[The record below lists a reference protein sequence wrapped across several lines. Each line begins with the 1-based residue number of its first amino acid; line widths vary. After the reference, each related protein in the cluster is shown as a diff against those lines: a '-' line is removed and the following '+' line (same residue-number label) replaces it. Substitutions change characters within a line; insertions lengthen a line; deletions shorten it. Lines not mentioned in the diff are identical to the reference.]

1 MPLTPLP
8 QELPEHSQATPSVMM
23 TLPFNPKMM
32 DKRSIEQ
39 SCNLLIEKAKET
51 MEERYEKSQVSKVFQ
66 KLTNIVKRLEYGT
79 HKISI
84 AILVSPDFE
93 RIYYLDFPVSEQVSV
108 DDQFNFREL
117 VMKKAF
123 NNKFLLLML
132 TENRARICLADDE
145 HVTPL
150 VIGHPYDKSILT
162 SSGSPI
168 DSKHERLDMFFKKTD
183 QSLQNILTSY
193 PYPVLLMSNAAS
205 VRIFNN
211 LSRNKMNITETIIGN
226 FDDSSPS
233 HILSQLRKVKID
245 TRKLR
250 EKYYLNRLEEA
261 SLNNRL
267 AIGIQECII
276 STNARNVRL
285 LVVENSYAVTT
296 FIAPNSKLNE
306 IQGLNS
312 GEVLVIKDLV
322 DLTIEKVLQAGGE
335 VEIVNDGVL
344 TDYMHIAL
352 VKAR

>member
-8 QELPEHSQATPSVMM
+8 QELPEHSEAIPSVMI

-32 DKRSIEQ
+32 DKRSIEH
-39 SCNLLIEKAKET
+39 SCNLLIEKAKEA
-51 MEERYEKSQVSKVFQ
+51 MESRYEKSQVSKVFQ
-66 KLTNIVKRLEYGT
+66 KLTHIAKHLEYGT

-93 RIYYLDFPVSEQVSV
+93 RIYYLDFPVTEQVTV
-108 DDQFNFREL
+108 DDQFNFRDL

-132 TENRARICLADDE
+132 SEKRARICLADDD
-145 HVTPL
+145 HITPL
-150 VIGHPYDKSILT
+150 VIGHPYDNSIL
-162 SSGSPI
+162 SSSV
-168 DSKHERLDMFFKKTD
+168 DSGNLKDEKLDLFFLKTE
-183 QSLQNILTSY
+183 QSLQNILATY

-205 VRIFNN
+205 VRMFNK
-211 LSRNKMNITETIIGN
+211 LSRNKMSITETIIGN

-233 HILSQLRKVKID
+233 HILTQLKKVRID

-261 SLNNRL
+261 SLNNKL

-285 LVVENSYAVTT
+285 LVVEKGYAVTT

-322 DLTIEKVLQAGGE
+322 DLTIEKVFQAGGE

-344 TDYMHIAL
+344 SDYMHIAL

>member
-1 MPLTPLP
+1 MPLTPLQ
-8 QELPEHSQATPSVMM
+8 QELPEHSHAIPSVMM
-23 TLPFNPKMM
+23 TFPFNPKMM

-39 SCNLLIEKAKET
+39 SCNLLIEKAKES
-51 MEERYEKSQVSKVFQ
+51 MEGRYEKSQVSNVFQ
-66 KLTNIVKRLEYGT
+66 KLTRIAKKLEYST

-93 RIYYLDFPVSEQVSV
+93 RIYYLDFPVSEQVTV
-108 DDQFNFREL
+108 NDQFDFREL

-132 TENRARICLADDE
+132 TEKRARICLADDE
-145 HVTPL
+145 HITPL
-150 VIGHPYDKSILT
+150 VIGHPYDKSILR
-162 SSGSPI
+162 SSGDSN
-168 DSKHERLDMFFKKTD
+168 DSKHERLDMFFQKTE

-205 VRIFNN
+205 VRIFNK
-211 LSRNKMNITETIIGN
+211 LRRNKMNITKTIIGN

-233 HILSQLRKVKID
+233 LILSQLKKVRID
-245 TRKLR
+245 TQKLR
-250 EKYYLNRLEEA
+250 EKYYLNQLEEA
-261 SLNNRL
+261 SSKNKL
-267 AIGIQECII
+267 ATGIQECIL

-285 LVVENSYAVTT
+285 LVVEKGYAVTT

-306 IQGLNS
+306 IQGQNA

-322 DLTIEKVLQAGGE
+322 DLTIEKVLQVGGE

-344 TDYMHIAL
+344 SDYMHIAL